1 MIIAVIGCI
10 FITTG
15 VLVKYDLT
23 PLSSGWLFV
32 IATGL
37 SVVFLLASLM
47 SAKTTTEESPSP
59 PPTPPTQP
67 QTGDGETTTETNW
80 GTIAITILLLAVIGG
95 GGWWAFSTHSS
106 GGLSPEE
113 RELVSLGWKKVIVS
127 PPDKDGFSSV
137 VIPTEAVGKKFVEF
151 RSCQYTQTRSNGVR
165 SKIWAPRSTMSWATS
180 TIEVSFVD
188 VKFTKVPASG
198 FCWAQF
204 R

>member
-1 MIIAVIGCI
+1 MISAIFTIFFIGI
-10 FITTG
+10 
-15 VLVKYDLT
+15 
-23 PLSSGWLFV
+23 V
-32 IATGL
+32 IAML
-37 SVVFLLASLM
+37 FIAFVVFKPEYMTSPVSTIPSLED
-47 SAKTTTEESPSP
+47 SESDEPLNNS
-59 PPTPPTQP
+59 PTQP

-113 RELVSLGWKKVIVS
+113 MELISQGWRKVVVSA
-127 PPDKDGFSSV
+127 PDKDGFSSV
-137 VIPTEAVGKKFVEF
+137 VVPTEAVGKMFVKF

-180 TIEVSFVD
+180 AIEASFVD
-188 VKFTKVPASG
+188 VKFVKVPASG

-204 R
+204 Q